1 MSYLGERFGFEEV
14 DLTNDEELEVYELI
28 KKADQKRIDFYS
40 IIASICSTIMIL
52 LDFIVFNDSNH
63 KLYLFSDITL
73 LIGSLFLIYNLS
85 FHDLN
90 ESKYKKAFKTLS
102 YKLFVPLILLWAT
115 SIVALEPKSVLNI
128 ISFYFVFFLIIFSI
142 YIQYRTLIIYYIAIL
157 FTYLSLSFV
166 LKNQIFSESFLAIII
181 VCVIILPFYY
191 YFKKLKYVSTASHYK
206 LDLLRSNLES
216 EVIIRINELQQV
228 NSNLENEI
236 GKRKIVESKLRE
248 TLKQAEL
255 SDRLKSE
262 FLANISHEIRT
273 PLNSI
278 VGFSQ
283 MITEDGVSDE
293 MKVQFQELIASNTM
307 YLLSTIDDI
316 FDASLL
322 QADQIK
328 PINKS
333 LNVNSF
339 LENVYYETNGIG
351 VKYQKNHLLIV
362 KKLMNNQNLKIVTDE
377 FYLKKAMIRLI
388 DNAFKF
394 TKEGQIEIG
403 VRQTMDTIEF
413 YVADTGIGI
422 KEKDQLIIFEPFVQG
437 NGSFSRG
444 FGGSGLGLTIAKG
457 MTKALGASFSFIS
470 KENEGSTFSITF
482 NKIVI
487 DRT

>member
-1 MSYLGERFGFEEV
+1 M
-14 DLTNDEELEVYELI
+14 
-28 KKADQKRIDFYS
+28 
-40 IIASICSTIMIL
+40 
-52 LDFIVFNDSNH
+52 
-63 KLYLFSDITL
+63 
-73 LIGSLFLIYNLS
+73 
-85 FHDLN
+85 
-90 ESKYKKAFKTLS
+90 
-102 YKLFVPLILLWAT
+102 WAT

-191 YFKKLKYVSTASHYK
+191 YFKKLKYISTATHYK

-216 EVIIRINELQQV
+216 EVVIRINELQQV

-351 VKYQKNHLLIV
+351 VKYQV
-362 KKLMNNQNLKIVTDE
+362 VT
-377 FYLKKAMIRLI
+377 
-388 DNAFKF
+388 
-394 TKEGQIEIG
+394 
-403 VRQTMDTIEF
+403 
-413 YVADTGIGI
+413 
-422 KEKDQLIIFEPFVQG
+422 
-437 NGSFSRG
+437 
-444 FGGSGLGLTIAKG
+444 
-457 MTKALGASFSFIS
+457 
-470 KENEGSTFSITF
+470 
-482 NKIVI
+482 
-487 DRT
+487 